1 MIERLKNWWRRRA
14 LDRASARSARKPWW
28 RVPAIAGGTLA
39 AFLFLAVC
47 WYWSREP
54 DVFWVESETG
64 GERATVG
71 FATTSTLIRVADTLL
86 DKPGGLLVND
96 IAPPGLVLDNIPS
109 WEVGV
114 LTQVRDLS
122 RVMRNDYS
130 RSQSQSTE
138 DPDLATAE
146 SRFYIDY
153 NKWLFPAAESE
164 YRKGI
169 EALERYQSRL
179 LDTGESQARFFARA
193 DNLREWLNQVEKR
206 LGNMSQ
212 ALTASVGQARVNT
225 DLAGDASARAGGGG
239 GSGNESADVI
249 VKTGWLKVDN
259 VFFEARGTAWALLH
273 FLRAAQFDFAQVL
286 EDKNATV
293 SLRQIIR
300 ELEASL
306 EPLHSP
312 IVLNGGGYG
321 VFANHSLVMA
331 SYLSRANAAVIDLRE
346 LLDQG

>member
-1 MIERLKNWWRRRA
+1 MFNRIRDWWQSRSSGTA
-14 LDRASARSARKPWW
+14 ATSAAPWW
-28 RVPAIAGGTLA
+28 RIPAIVSGTIALFV
-39 AFLFLAVC
+39 FLVVC

-54 DVFWVESETG
+54 KVFWVEAQVDGET
-64 GERATVG
+64 ATVG
-71 FATTSTLIRVADTLL
+71 FATTSTLIRVTGTLL
-86 DKPGGLLVND
+86 DKPGGLLIND

-130 RSQSQSTE
+130 RSQSQSNE
-138 DPDLATAE
+138 DEDLADAE
-146 SRFYIDY
+146 SHFYIDY
-153 NKWLFPAAESE
+153 NSWIFPAAESE
-164 YRKGI
+164 YREGI
-169 EALERYQSRL
+169 EALERYQARL
-179 LDTGESQARFFARA
+179 LDTGAEQSQFFARA
-193 DNLREWLNQVEKR
+193 DNLREWLGQVEKR

-225 DLAGDASARAGGGG
+225 DLAGDASARSGGGDND
-239 GSGNESADVI
+239 SDVI
-249 VKTGWLKVDN
+249 VKTPWLKIDN
-259 VFFEARGTAWALLH
+259 VLFEARGTAWALLH
-273 FLRAAQFDFAQVL
+273 FLRAAQFDFEQVL
-286 EDKNATV
+286 DDKNATV

-306 EPLHSP
+306 EPLASP
-312 IVLNGGGYG
+312 MVLNGSGYG

>member
-1 MIERLKNWWRRRA
+1 MMQRLRDWWDQRGA
-14 LDRASARSARKPWW
+14 NAAAEGPAPWW
-28 RVPAIAGGTLA
+28 RVPAIAAGA
-39 AFLFLAVC
+39 ALVIVFLIVS

-54 DVFWVESETG
+54 DVFWVESQVD
-64 GERATVG
+64 GERTTVG
-71 FATTSTLIRVADTLL
+71 FATTSTLIRVSRTLL

-130 RSQSQSTE
+130 RSQSQSAE

-179 LDTGESQARFFARA
+179 LDTGETQAQFFARA

-225 DLAGDASARAGGGG
+225 DLAGDASARAGGGAERG
-239 GSGNESADVI
+239 DVV
-249 VKTGWLKVDN
+249 VKTPWLRIDN
-259 VFFEARGTAWALLH
+259 VLFEARGTAWALLH
-273 FLRAAQFDFAQVL
+273 FLRAAQFDFEQVL
-286 EDKNATV
+286 DDKNATV

-306 EPLHSP
+306 EPLRSP
-312 IVLNGGGYG
+312 IVLNGSGYG
-321 VFANHSLVMA
+321 IFANHSLVMA